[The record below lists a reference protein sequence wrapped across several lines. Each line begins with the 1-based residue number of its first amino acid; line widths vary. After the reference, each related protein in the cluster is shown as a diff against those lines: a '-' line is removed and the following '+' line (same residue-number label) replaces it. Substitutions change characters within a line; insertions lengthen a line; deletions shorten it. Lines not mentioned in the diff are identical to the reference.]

1 MNNNLALK
9 KFKLRRFDDFFKMSI
24 VLNAI
29 AAILSFLIIHLTS
42 SDANYKVL
50 VAMYLIVSFVFW
62 VEIRMR
68 LSNIFKDNYLMI
80 HRQRSGYKS
89 DIDYNVKGLLVSLS
103 MVLIA
108 SLIFNLGW
116 ILAIFIVANAGL
128 IVLEMK
134 LFYERKPKI
143 SQPIDEK
150 IADLRVEI
158 ISIFYKLSL
167 EKMRS
172 TEKIYRISVYLDLGE
187 LDYFLN
193 HTDLIEEMYD
203 ELRAKIDQLKNES
216 DLYNL
221 NCFIFSLT
229 CRAYLYA
236 SDRGQADLVSSLKEK
251 AVTTAVIEN
260 RYEVMRYLD

>member
-68 LSNIFKDNYLMI
+68 LSNIFRDNYLMF
-80 HRQRSGYKS
+80 HRQRSGYKI

-134 LFYERKPKI
+134 LFYERKQKI

-158 ISIFYKLSL
+158 ISIFHKLSL

-172 TEKIYRISVYLDLGE
+172 MEKIYRISVYLDLGE

-216 DLYNL
+216 DLYKL

>member
-1 MNNNLALK
+1 MTK
-9 KFKLRRFDDFFKMSI
+9 ESKPVKFRRFGFFFYASI
-24 VLNAI
+24 FVNAVLATGLYVMHNV
-29 AAILSFLIIHLTS
+29 LSLDESQMPVI
-42 SDANYKVL
+42 
-50 VAMYLIVSFVFW
+50 AMYLIFSFVFW
-62 VEIRMR
+62 DEVNLR
-68 LSNIFKDNYLMI
+68 LVRVIKDIYLMTD
-80 HRQRSGYKS
+80 RNRTGYKV
-89 DIDYNVKGLLVSLS
+89 DVDYNGRQLIVTT
-103 MVLIA
+103 VLI
-108 SLIFNLGW
+108 LIGSMICNTQLDLLWFGAVNLGL
-116 ILAIFIVANAGL
+116 IMTEMSIFI
-128 IVLEMK
+128 K
-134 LFYERKPKI
+134 QKPKI
-143 SQPIDEK
+143 EEPIDVK

-193 HTDLIEEMYD
+193 HTDLIEKMYD
-203 ELRAKIDQLKNES
+203 YLRAKTDQLKNES

-236 SDRGQADLVSSLKEK
+236 SDCGQADLVSSLKEK

>member
-1 MNNNLALK
+1 MNNNLASK

-29 AAILSFLIIHLTS
+29 AAILSLLIIHLTS
-42 SDANYKVL
+42 SDENYTVL

-62 VEIRMR
+62 IEIRMR
-68 LSNIFKDNYLMI
+68 LSNIFKDNYLTF
-80 HRQRSGYKS
+80 QRSGYKI

-108 SLIFNLGW
+108 SLIFNLGS

-128 IVLEMK
+128 IILEMK

-193 HTDLIEEMYD
+193 YTDLIEKMYD
-203 ELRAKIDQLKNES
+203 ELRAKIDRLKNES
-216 DLYNL
+216 ALYKL
-221 NCFIFSLT
+221 NCFIFRLT

-260 RYEVMRYLD
+260 RYDAMRYLD

>member
-1 MNNNLALK
+1 MTK
-9 KFKLRRFDDFFKMSI
+9 ESKPVKFRRFGFFFYASI
-24 VLNAI
+24 FVNAVLATGLYVMHNV
-29 AAILSFLIIHLTS
+29 LSLDESQMPMI
-42 SDANYKVL
+42 
-50 VAMYLIVSFVFW
+50 AMYLIVSFVFW
-62 VEIRMR
+62 IEIRMR
-68 LSNIFKDNYLMI
+68 LSNIFKDNYLTF

-89 DIDYNVKGLLVSLS
+89 DIDYNVKELLISLS
-103 MVLIA
+103 MVSIA

-128 IVLEMK
+128 IILEMK
-134 LFYERKPKI
+134 LFYERKQKI

-158 ISIFYKLSL
+158 ISIFHKLSL

-172 TEKIYRISVYLDLGE
+172 TEKIYRISVHLDLGE

-193 HTDLIEEMYD
+193 HTDLIEKMYD

>member
-1 MNNNLALK
+1 MTNISTRK
-9 KFKLRRFDDFFKMSI
+9 KFKFRRSDDFFKMSI

-29 AAILSFLIIHLTS
+29 SAILSFLIIHLTS
-42 SDANYKVL
+42 NDENYKIL

-68 LSNIFKDNYLMI
+68 LSNIFKDNYLMF

-89 DIDYNVKGLLVSLS
+89 DIDYNVKELIINLS
-103 MVLIA
+103 MVLII
-108 SLIFNLGW
+108 SILFNLGPTL
-116 ILAIFIVANAGL
+116 IIFIVANAGL
-128 IVLEMK
+128 IIPEMK
-134 LFYERKPKI
+134 LFYEQKPKI

-150 IADLRVEI
+150 IADLRVKI
-158 ISIFYKLSL
+158 ISIFYKISL

-172 TEKIYRISVYLDLGE
+172 TEKIYCISVYLDLGE

-193 HTDLIEEMYD
+193 HTDLIEKMYD

-216 DLYNL
+216 DLYKL
-221 NCFIFSLT
+221 NCFIFGLT

-236 SDRGQADLVSSLKEK
+236 SDHGQADLVSSLKEK
-251 AVTTAVIEN
+251 AVTTAVIEDV
-260 RYEVMRYLD
+260 YDAMRYLD